1 MSVQSKNNLRR
12 IESQLQKALSNAVKK
27 AAFSIE
33 ATAKA
38 NCPVD
43 TGLLRNSIQ
52 TRIESP
58 TKASVGTPVEYSW
71 YVEGGTRHQKG
82 KPYLTPAADV
92 EKKKF
97 EKELQ
102 NLERSLR

>member
-33 ATAKA
+33 ATAKSLA
-38 NCPVD
+38 PVD

-52 TRIESP
+52 TRVESP
-58 TKASVGTPVEYSW
+58 MKATVGTSVEYAE
-71 YVEGGTRHQKG
+71 YQEFGTRHQKG
-82 KPYLTPAADV
+82 KAFLTPAADV